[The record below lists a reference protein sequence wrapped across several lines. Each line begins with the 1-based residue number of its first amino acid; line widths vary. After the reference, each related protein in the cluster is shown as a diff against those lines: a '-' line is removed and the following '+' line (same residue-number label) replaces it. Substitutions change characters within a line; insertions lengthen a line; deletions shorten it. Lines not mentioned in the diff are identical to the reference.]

1 MKTKAQMR
9 AKGTPLALIYL
20 GVKASVDTVKDKKL
34 VLVELRIRSD
44 TRQRTEHL
52 TTCEIIAL
60 MDP

>member
-1 MKTKAQMR
+1 MR